1 MAKTL
6 GVHQLTIP
14 SAGNAGA
21 ALAAYGARAGL
32 PVLSFVP
39 RDAPAAALQEMRIT
53 QARVTIVHGSIAD
66 AARAQRAHPDWQE
79 FFDLSTLKE
88 PYRLEGKKTMG
99 YEIAE
104 QLNWELPDVI
114 IYPTGGGTGLIG
126 LWKAFQEMEELGW
139 IDSRLPRLV
148 AVQAEGCAPIV
159 KAFQEGRQRA
169 RPWLAPL
176 RPASECPKHFGKP
189 RGTP

>member
-1 MAKTL
+1 M
-6 GVHQLTIP
+6 HP
-14 SAGNAGA
+14 
-21 ALAAYGARAGL
+21 
-32 PVLSFVP
+32 P
-39 RDAPAAALQEMRIT
+39 AALQEMRIT

-126 LWKAFQEMEELGW
+126 LWKAFQE
-139 IDSRLPRLV
+139 
-148 AVQAEGCAPIV
+148 
-159 KAFQEGRQRA
+159 GRQRA

-176 RPASECPKHFGKP
+176 WPASECPKHFGKP